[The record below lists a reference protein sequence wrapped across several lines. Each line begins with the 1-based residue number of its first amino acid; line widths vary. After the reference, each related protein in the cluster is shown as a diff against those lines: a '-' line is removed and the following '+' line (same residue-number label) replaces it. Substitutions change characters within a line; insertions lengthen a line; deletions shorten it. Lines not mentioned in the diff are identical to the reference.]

1 MCGSKKTPKVVERD
15 PVADQRAAE
24 AQAASAANLELASRR
39 RRRRESSLLTMGSQG
54 LNNNSSG
61 TRSLLAAAVGKSTLG
76 GA

>member
-54 LNNNSSG
+54 VTGGSV
-61 TRSLLAAAVGKSTLG
+61 RSLLASAVARPAG
-76 GA
+76 GGG

>member
-39 RRRRESSLLTMGSQG
+39 RRRRESSLLTMGAQG
-54 LNNNSSG
+54 MTGNNTSV
-61 TRSLLAAAVGKSTLG
+61 RSLLAAAVGKSTLG
-76 GA
+76 GG

>member
-39 RRRRESSLLTMGSQG
+39 RRRRESSLLTMGAQG
-54 LNNNSSG
+54 TANNTG
-61 TRSLLAAAVGKSTLG
+61 VRSLLASAVGKPTLG
-76 GA
+76 GG